1 MANTLESLTITPTGA
16 ALGAEVRGID
26 LAQAIPG
33 DVQDA
38 LRRAWAD
45 HLILQ
50 FRGQTLS
57 DDQLVE
63 ASKVFGG
70 VQVAGS
76 RKFYE
81 AGGHAPGSYHMSR
94 LPEITMV
101 TNIGPEG
108 KPVQKNDG
116 LGSLEVDWHS
126 DNSYVEVPP
135 AGSLLYALQVPVDGG
150 GETSF
155 SNQYLAYETLSDDLK
170 RAIEG
175 KSQVHDCSR
184 NSAGVVRPSAKL
196 PATWEEVTGP
206 THPLVRVHPA
216 SGRKALYLGRRRTP
230 PGNYILG
237 MPYEESQALLEKLWA
252 HATQWTFAW
261 THEWQAGDAILWD
274 NRCALHHRKAIDD
287 SQPRVMW
294 RTQIKGEPIIAA
306 ARAA

>member
-1 MANTLESLTITPTGA
+1 MTNTLKTLDITPTGA
-16 ALGAEVRGID
+16 ALGAKVRGID
-26 LAQAIPG
+26 LSRDIPG
-33 DVQDA
+33 DVRDA
-38 LRRAWAD
+38 LRQAWAD

-50 FRGQTLS
+50 FRGQTLT

-81 AGGHAPGSYHMSR
+81 AGGHAPGTYHLAR

-101 TNIGPEG
+101 TNIGPDG
-108 KPVQKNDG
+108 NPVEKNDG

-135 AGSLLYALQVPVDGG
+135 AGSLLYSLDVPENGG

-155 SNQYLAYETLSDDLK
+155 SNQYMAYETLPEDLK

-175 KSQVHDCSR
+175 KYQIHDCSR
-184 NSAGVVRPSAKL
+184 NSAGVLRPSATL
-196 PATWEEVTGP
+196 PTRWEDVTGP

-216 SGRKALYLGRRRTP
+216 TGRKALYLGRRRTP
-230 PGNYILG
+230 PGNYIVG
-237 MPYEESQALLEKLWA
+237 MPYEQSQALLEKLWA
-252 HATQWTFAW
+252 HATQWKFAW
-261 THEWQAGDAILWD
+261 THDWQIGDAILWD
-274 NRCALHHRKAIDD
+274 NRCALHHRKAIDT
-287 SQPRVMW
+287 SQCRVMW
-294 RTQIKGEPIIAA
+294 RTQIKGEPIAA
-306 ARAA
+306 AWAA